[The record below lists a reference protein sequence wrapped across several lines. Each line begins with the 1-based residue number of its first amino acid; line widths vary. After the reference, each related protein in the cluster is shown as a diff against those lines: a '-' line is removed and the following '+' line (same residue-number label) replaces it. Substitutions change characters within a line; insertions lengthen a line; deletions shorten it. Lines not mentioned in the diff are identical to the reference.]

1 MHLDL
6 IKPTCESKLRFSS
19 KVMPR
24 NKGFFSNVFFIMF
37 FYRKSL
43 KNQLKLNRYDGH
55 NCEER
60 SSRDEL
66 YSLTMRVY

>member
-24 NKGFFSNVFFIMF
+24 NKGFFSYV
-37 FYRKSL
+37 
-43 KNQLKLNRYDGH
+43 
-55 NCEER
+55 
-60 SSRDEL
+60 RDLFLPGFPEK
-66 YSLTMRVY
+66 MV